1 MPSASSVGGRRWWD
15 SDGDGRRGF
24 DQTGVP
30 AVSATM
36 RDVARLADVSVKTV
50 SNVVNRFPHVSG
62 ATRSRVLAAIDEL
75 GYQMNFSARGLS
87 LGRTGLIALALPEL
101 SLPYFGE
108 LASEVIRAA
117 EACGYTVVIE
127 QTGGVRER
135 ELEVLGSDRR
145 RMSDGLI
152 FSPVGLRAADSPRL
166 EVGFP
171 MVLLGERS
179 LHGKV
184 HHVAM
189 ANVAGA
195 RAATEHLLA
204 GGRRRIAL
212 VGSYDAGGAGAGS
225 LRTRGFLDALDAA
238 GVEHDPSRTGAAVVW
253 TRSAGADAMRQILD
267 RGVDIDAVF
276 GLNDVLALGAM
287 RVLFERGLRVPDDVA
302 VAGFDDIDDARF
314 SRPSLTTVQPGR
326 TQIARTAVAL
336 LVKQLVGDASAEPGG
351 EQFVADF
358 ALEVRESTTALARA

>member
-1 MPSASSVGGRRWWD
+1 
-15 SDGDGRRGF
+15 
-24 DQTGVP
+24 
-30 AVSATM
+30 M

-50 SNVVNRFPHVSG
+50 SNVVNRFPHVSST
-62 ATRSRVLAAIDEL
+62 TRTRVLAAIEEL
-75 GYQMNFSARGLS
+75 GYQMNFAARNLS
-87 LGRTGLIALALPEL
+87 LGSTGLIALAVPEL

-117 EACGYTVVIE
+117 QSRGYTVLLE
-127 QTGGVRER
+127 QTGGLRER
-135 ELEVLGSDRR
+135 ELEVLSSARR

-152 FSPVGLRAADSPRL
+152 FSPVGLRAGDAPEL

-171 MVLLGERS
+171 MVLLGERA
-179 LHGKV
+179 LHSKI

-212 VGSYDAGGAGAGS
+212 VGSFDAEGVGAGS

-238 GVEHDPSRTGAAVVW
+238 GVKHESSRTGSAIVW
-253 TRSAGADAMRQILD
+253 TRSTGADAMRQILD
-267 RGVDIDAVF
+267 RGVAVDAVF

-287 RVLFERGLRVPDDVA
+287 RVLFERGLRVPEDVA
-302 VAGFDDIDDARF
+302 VVGFDDIDDARF

-326 TQIARTAVAL
+326 AQIAQTAVAL
-336 LVKQLVGDASAEPGG
+336 LVQQLDGGLSAESAG
-351 EQFVADF
+351 ERFVADF
-358 ALEVRESTTALARA
+358 TLEIRESTTGLAGT

>member
-1 MPSASSVGGRRWWD
+1 MRS
-15 SDGDGRRGF
+15 
-24 DQTGVP
+24 GVL

-50 SNVVNRFPHVSG
+50 SNVVNRFPYVSG
-62 ATRSRVLAAIDEL
+62 ATRTRVLAAIDEL
-75 GYQMNFSARGLS
+75 GYQMNFAARNLS
-87 LGRTGLIALALPEL
+87 LGRTGLIALAVPEL

-108 LASEVIRAA
+108 LAREAIRAA
-117 EACGYTVVIE
+117 EVRGYTVLLE
-127 QTGGVRER
+127 QTGGLRER

-152 FSPVGLRAADSPRL
+152 FSPIGLRAGDAPEL
-166 EVGFP
+166 EVDFP
-171 MVLLGERS
+171 MVLLGERT
-179 LHGKV
+179 LHSKV

-204 GGRRRIAL
+204 AGRRRIAL
-212 VGSYDAGGAGAGS
+212 VGSYDAEGAGAGS
-225 LRTRGFLDALDAA
+225 LRTRGFLDALEAA
-238 GVEHDPSRTGAAVVW
+238 GVQHDPARTGAAVVW
-253 TRSAGADAMRQILD
+253 TRSTGAEEMRQILD
-267 RGVDIDAVF
+267 RGAPIDAVF

-287 RVLFERGLRVPDDVA
+287 RVLFERGMRVPEDVA
-302 VAGFDDIDDARF
+302 VVGFDDIDDAQF

-326 TQIARTAVAL
+326 RQIARTAVEL
-336 LVKQLVGDASAEPGG
+336 LVKQLDGPLPAESAG

-358 ALEVRESTTALARA
+358 TLELRESTTGLTAHALEH

>member
-1 MPSASSVGGRRWWD
+1 M
-15 SDGDGRRGF
+15 
-24 DQTGVP
+24 
-30 AVSATM
+30 SATM

-50 SNVVNRFPHVSG
+50 SNVVNHFPYVSG
-62 ATRSRVLAAIDEL
+62 AMRTRVLAAIDEL
-75 GYQMNFSARGLS
+75 GYQMNFSARSLS
-87 LGRTGLIALALPEL
+87 LGRTGLIALVVPEL

-135 ELEVLGSDRR
+135 ELGVLSSDRR

-152 FSPVGLRAADSPRL
+152 FSPVGLRAGDAPQL
-166 EVGFP
+166 EVEFP
-171 MVLLGERS
+171 MVLLGERA
-179 LHGKV
+179 LHSKV

-189 ANVAGA
+189 ANVDGA

-204 GGRRRIAL
+204 SGRRRIAL
-212 VGSYDAGGAGAGS
+212 VGSYDDGGAGAGS
-225 LRTRGFLDALDAA
+225 LRTRGFLDALEAA
-238 GVEHDPSRTGAAVVW
+238 GVQHDPSRTGAAIVW
-253 TRSAGADAMRQILD
+253 TRSAGAEAMRQILD

-302 VAGFDDIDDARF
+302 VVGFDDIDDARF

-326 TQIARTAVAL
+326 MQIARTAVAL
-336 LVKQLVGDASAEPGG
+336 LIKQLDGDLTAESAG
-351 EQFVADF
+351 EQLVADF
-358 ALEVRESTTALARA
+358 TLELRESTTGLTGS